1 MENILTAE
9 TLYLAIGMLAC
20 GAVAGVLAGL
30 LGVGGGI
37 VIVPVLYTTLGFLGI
52 DPDIQMHVAVGT
64 SLATIIPTSIS
75 SSRAHNKRGA
85 VDFDLIKAWA
95 VAIVVGAV
103 VGIVVAGQVKS
114 PALTMVFAI
123 VALIVALNMLG
134 NPNGK
139 AIWQALPKG
148 ILSQPIAAAIGGF
161 SVLMGI
167 GGGTLSVP
175 ILTLFNFPIHRAV
188 GTAALFG
195 LLISLP
201 GTIGF
206 IYNGWG
212 NEMLP
217 AGSLGYVNLI
227 GFALI
232 SPVTMLFAPLGAKI
246 AHSISKKALRVAF
259 GIFLLVTS
267 ARMFYSLLG

>member
-1 MENILTAE
+1 M
-9 TLYLAIGMLAC
+9 
-20 GAVAGVLAGL
+20 AGL

-37 VIVPVLYTTLGFLGI
+37 VIVPVLYTTLGFLGV

-75 SSRAHNKRGA
+75 SSRAHHKRGA
-85 VDFDLIKAWA
+85 VDIDLIKSWA
-95 VAIVVGAV
+95 IAIVIGAIG
-103 VGIVVAGQVKS
+103 GIAVAGQVKS
-114 PALTMVFAI
+114 PTLTLVFAVI
-123 VALIVALNMLG
+123 ALIVAANMLL
-134 NPNGK
+134 NSKGK
-139 AIWQALPKG
+139 SIWSSLPSG
-148 ILSQPIAAAIGGF
+148 IMSQPIAAGIGGF

-175 ILTLFNFPIHRAV
+175 ILTLFNYPIHRAV

-206 IYNGWG
+206 IYNGFG
-212 NEMLP
+212 NPSLP
-217 AGSLGYVNLI
+217 PASFGYVNLL
-227 GFALI
+227 GLALI

-246 AHSISKKALRVAF
+246 AHSICKTALRIAF
-259 GIFLLVTS
+259 GIFLLLTS
-267 ARMFYSLLG
+267 IRMFYGLVN

>member
-1 MENILTAE
+1 MEGLLTAE
-9 TLYLAIGMLAC
+9 TLYLALGMLAC

-37 VIVPVLYTTLGFLGI
+37 VIVPVLYTTLGFLNI
-52 DPDIQMHVAVGT
+52 DPDIQMHIAVGT

-75 SSRAHNKRGA
+75 SSRAHHKRGA
-85 VDFDLIKAWA
+85 VDFSLIKIWA
-95 VAIVVGAV
+95 ISIVIGAII
-103 VGIVVAGQVKS
+103 GIAVAGQVKS
-114 PALTMVFAI
+114 PTLTAVFAVI
-123 VALIVALNMLG
+123 ALIVALNMLT

-139 AIWQALPKG
+139 AIWQSLPDK
-148 ILSQPIAAAIGGF
+148 LVAQPIAAAVGGF

-212 NEMLP
+212 HPSLP
-217 AGSLGYVNLI
+217 AASLGYVNLI
-227 GFALI
+227 GLALI

-246 AHSISKKALRVAF
+246 AHSISKKALRIAF
-259 GIFLLVTS
+259 GIFLLLTS
-267 ARMFYSLLG
+267 IRMFSGKLF

>member
-1 MENILTAE
+1 MESLLNTE
-9 TLYLAIGMLAC
+9 TLYLALGMLAC
-20 GAVAGVLAGL
+20 GAVAGVLAGM

-37 VIVPVLYTTLGFLGI
+37 VIVPVLYTVLGFLGV
-52 DPDIQMHVAVGT
+52 DPDIQMHIAVGT

-75 SSRAHNKRGA
+75 SSRAHNSRGA
-85 VDFDLIKAWA
+85 VDFSLVKTWA
-95 VAIVVGAV
+95 IAIVIGAV
-103 VGIVVAGQVKS
+103 VGIAVAGQVKS
-114 PALTMVFAI
+114 PSLTTVFAV

-139 AIWQALPKG
+139 SIWQKLPSG
-148 ILSQPIAAAIGGF
+148 FLSQPIAIGIGGF
-161 SVLMGI
+161 SVVMGI

-175 ILTLFNFPIHRAV
+175 ILTLFNYPIHRAV

-212 NEMLP
+212 HENLP
-217 AGSLGYVNLI
+217 IASFGYVNLI
-227 GFALI
+227 GLALI

-246 AHSISKKALRVAF
+246 AHSISKKSLRVAF
-259 GIFLLVTS
+259 GIFLLITS
-267 ARMFYSLLG
+267 IRMFYSLF